1 MFGFQL
7 SNIIP
12 GFPRAK
18 MYFVSPPYELS
29 ESQACENGQVGRNIK
44 LLFWIN
50 LPHSMDR
57 IAGSS
62 VVTAEGQAFN
72 SV

>member
-29 ESQACENGQVGRNIK
+29 ESQACENGQVGRNI
-44 LLFWIN
+44 N
-50 LPHSMDR
+50 LPHSVNR
-57 IAGSS
+57 TAGSS
-62 VVTAEGQAFN
+62 AVTAEGQVFIL
-72 SV
+72 V

>member
-44 LLFWIN
+44 LLSWIN
-50 LPHSMDR
+50 LPHSMDK